1 VAARAAGA
9 AADGVA
15 EAIVDGAA
23 AAAADADVDD
33 VGLAAA
39 TAHRPGRAAA
49 DARHDTHAAPA
60 PSEEPCRAAPTSRLP
75 GFYRRT
81 VEERR
86 AALAPMLSAEA
97 RAVIARSALPIEVAD
112 RMSENVV
119 GCHGLPL
126 SLALNFTVN
135 GRDYLVPMA
144 VEEPSVVAAASRAA
158 LFARAGG
165 GFTGRADAP
174 IMTAQVQLDGVAD
187 PAGAAARVAA
197 RRADILA
204 AGDRAIPSMVARGGG
219 CRDVEARVI
228 DVEPGMVVVHIHVDV
243 REAMGANIVDT
254 VAEATAALLADVVGG
269 QAGLRILT
277 NLPLRRLARAWVEV
291 PLATLGGADAADG
304 VVRASRFAEADPMR
318 AVTHNKGIMNGI
330 DAAAVA
336 LGQDWR
342 AIEAGAHAFAALG
355 GAYRPLATWRVVEGA
370 LRGRI
375 ELPLAVGTVGGA
387 TRVHPGVRA
396 AFEILKAPRAGELA
410 VILASVGLAS
420 NLAALHALAG
430 EGIQR
435 GHMRLHR
442 RRCEPGGDGDDR
454 I

>member
-1 VAARAAGA
+1 MAQ
-9 AADGVA
+9 
-15 EAIVDGAA
+15 
-23 AAAADADVDD
+23 
-33 VGLAAA
+33 
-39 TAHRPGRAAA
+39 
-49 DARHDTHAAPA
+49 PA
-60 PSEEPCRAAPTSRLP
+60 PRTGGATESPGPKPAPGIPSPIASPSQIPNPNPIPNPIASPDPGPPNGTPHAPVTSRLP

-86 AALAPMLSAEA
+86 ALLGDILSAEA
-97 RAVIARSALPIEVAD
+97 RAVIAAGLSIDVAD

-126 SLALNFTVN
+126 SLALNFLVN

-165 GFTGRADAP
+165 GFAGDADPP
-174 IMTAQVQLDGVAD
+174 IMTAQIQLDDVDDAD
-187 PAGAAARVAA
+187 SAAARVAE
-197 RRADILA
+197 RRAEILA
-204 AGDRAIPSMVARGGG
+204 LGDSAIPSMVARGGG
-219 CRDVEARVI
+219 CRDLEVRVL
-228 DVEPGMVVVHIHVDV
+228 EGGLVVVHIHVDV
-243 REAMGANIVDT
+243 GEAMGANVVDT
-254 VAEATAALLADVVGG
+254 VAEATAPLLAEVVGG
-269 QAGLRILT
+269 RMGLRILT
-277 NLPLRRLARAWVEV
+277 NLPLRRLARARVAIPV
-291 PLATLGGADAADG
+291 ATLGGVEAAEG
-304 VVRASRFAEADPMR
+304 VVRASRFAELDPMR

-342 AIEAGAHAFAALG
+342 AIEAGAHAYAALG
-355 GAYRPLATWRVVEGA
+355 GSYRPLATWRVAGGA
-370 LRGRI
+370 LCGRI

-387 TRVHPGVRA
+387 TRVHPGVRV
-396 AFEILKAPRAGELA
+396 AFEIMRAPRAGELA
-410 VILASVGLAS
+410 IVMAAAGLAS

-442 RRCEPGGDGDDR
+442 RRCVEGGGDAR
-454 I
+454 